1 MDEHETPADD
11 RDAPEAEPSGR
22 RPAAGPT
29 IGAGIAIGVGVGVAL
44 YGATGSPVW
53 IALGLGF
60 GLAIGAGMQAKK

>member
-1 MDEHETPADD
+1 MDEHDTPDE
-11 RDAPEAEPSGR
+11 RHRGR

-29 IGAGIAIGVGVGVAL
+29 IGAGIAVGVGVGVAL

-60 GLAIGAGMQAKK
+60 GLVIGAGMQAKK